1 MKQILIAL
9 LLAFTTSTVIN
20 AQKQSSIEKDST
32 ENVKVTLS
40 KKTDTKA
47 DESNTTVTVIG
58 VDTTD
63 MDTTA
68 GKDDNDLPFGNLSD
82 TISGGILISIIAIV
96 AVFGLPV
103 FILFVIFFFRYKNR
117 KARYRLAEQAIAA
130 GQPLPENFIR
140 ENRPADQRS
149 QGIKN
154 TFTGIGLFIFLWAIT
169 GEFGIGAIGLLIM
182 FMGIGQWI
190 IGSKQQKTDD
200 VDPFRMNV
208 SRKRDIDTAAPSA
221 TQQEERN
228 GEKIHD
234 FVREHFPVFQIV
246 NGAYPF
252 ILGAMGKA
260 LRDTEQIFLD
270 IQDNYFDLLFI
281 RDSGIQLF
289 NTFSYKATTDI
300 VYFLLNCIKECGIN
314 QEKAHLSI
322 CGPALKDNKLKEL
335 LSLYLPNPYFAKEPL
350 LNGILHD
357 KEFNSSHFI
366 HLLNLHRCGL

>member
-58 VDTTD
+58 VDTT
-63 MDTTA
+63 A
-68 GKDDNDLPFGNLSD
+68 GKDANSVSSSGSSHGKVGFTFESDDNDLPFGNLSD

-169 GEFGIGAIGLLIM
+169 GKFGIGAIGLLIM

-200 VDPFRMNV
+200 IDPFRMNV
-208 SRKRDIDTAAPSA
+208 SRKRDIDTRNNSAAGNNFGTRNDPPTGNNFDAAAASA

-228 GEKIHD
+228 GEKSD
-234 FVREHFPVFQIV
+234 E
-246 NGAYPF
+246 
-252 ILGAMGKA
+252 
-260 LRDTEQIFLD
+260 
-270 IQDNYFDLLFI
+270 
-281 RDSGIQLF
+281 
-289 NTFSYKATTDI
+289 
-300 VYFLLNCIKECGIN
+300 
-314 QEKAHLSI
+314 
-322 CGPALKDNKLKEL
+322 NK
-335 LSLYLPNPYFAKEPL
+335 
-350 LNGILHD
+350 
-357 KEFNSSHFI
+357 
-366 HLLNLHRCGL
+366 

>member
-20 AQKQSSIEKDST
+20 AQKQSSIEKDSI

-40 KKTDTKA
+40 KKTNTKA

-58 VDTTD
+58 V
-63 MDTTA
+63 DTTA

-228 GEKIHD
+228 GEKID
-234 FVREHFPVFQIV
+234 E
-246 NGAYPF
+246 
-252 ILGAMGKA
+252 
-260 LRDTEQIFLD
+260 
-270 IQDNYFDLLFI
+270 
-281 RDSGIQLF
+281 
-289 NTFSYKATTDI
+289 
-300 VYFLLNCIKECGIN
+300 
-314 QEKAHLSI
+314 
-322 CGPALKDNKLKEL
+322 NK
-335 LSLYLPNPYFAKEPL
+335 
-350 LNGILHD
+350 
-357 KEFNSSHFI
+357 
-366 HLLNLHRCGL
+366 

>member
-40 KKTDTKA
+40 KKTD
-47 DESNTTVTVIG
+47 TVIG

-169 GEFGIGAIGLLIM
+169 GEFGIGAIG
-182 FMGIGQWI
+182 
-190 IGSKQQKTDD
+190 
-200 VDPFRMNV
+200 
-208 SRKRDIDTAAPSA
+208 
-221 TQQEERN
+221 
-228 GEKIHD
+228 EKSD
-234 FVREHFPVFQIV
+234 E
-246 NGAYPF
+246 
-252 ILGAMGKA
+252 
-260 LRDTEQIFLD
+260 
-270 IQDNYFDLLFI
+270 
-281 RDSGIQLF
+281 
-289 NTFSYKATTDI
+289 
-300 VYFLLNCIKECGIN
+300 
-314 QEKAHLSI
+314 
-322 CGPALKDNKLKEL
+322 NK
-335 LSLYLPNPYFAKEPL
+335 
-350 LNGILHD
+350 
-357 KEFNSSHFI
+357 
-366 HLLNLHRCGL
+366 

>member
-63 MDTTA
+63 MDTTV

-169 GEFGIGAIGLLIM
+169 GEFGIGAIGLLVT

-190 IGSKQQKTDD
+190 IGSKQQTQGTDAPRTYTTHKD
-200 VDPFRMNV
+200 EKKNQNNV
-208 SRKRDIDTAAPSA
+208 KNDSFEIIPS
-221 TQQEERN
+221 ES
-228 GEKIHD
+228 GEKD
-234 FVREHFPVFQIV
+234 NGV
-246 NGAYPF
+246 N
-252 ILGAMGKA
+252 
-260 LRDTEQIFLD
+260 E
-270 IQDNYFDLLFI
+270 
-281 RDSGIQLF
+281 
-289 NTFSYKATTDI
+289 
-300 VYFLLNCIKECGIN
+300 
-314 QEKAHLSI
+314 EKN
-322 CGPALKDNKLKEL
+322 DENK
-335 LSLYLPNPYFAKEPL
+335 
-350 LNGILHD
+350 
-357 KEFNSSHFI
+357 
-366 HLLNLHRCGL
+366 

>member
-1 MKQILIAL
+1 M
-9 LLAFTTSTVIN
+9 
-20 AQKQSSIEKDST
+20 
-32 ENVKVTLS
+32 KVTLS

-169 GEFGIGAIGLLIM
+169 GEFGI
-182 FMGIGQWI
+182 
-190 IGSKQQKTDD
+190 
-200 VDPFRMNV
+200 
-208 SRKRDIDTAAPSA
+208 
-221 TQQEERN
+221 
-228 GEKIHD
+228 
-234 FVREHFPVFQIV
+234 
-246 NGAYPF
+246 
-252 ILGAMGKA
+252 
-260 LRDTEQIFLD
+260 
-270 IQDNYFDLLFI
+270 
-281 RDSGIQLF
+281 
-289 NTFSYKATTDI
+289 
-300 VYFLLNCIKECGIN
+300 
-314 QEKAHLSI
+314 
-322 CGPALKDNKLKEL
+322 
-335 LSLYLPNPYFAKEPL
+335 
-350 LNGILHD
+350 
-357 KEFNSSHFI
+357 
-366 HLLNLHRCGL
+366 

>member
-63 MDTTA
+63 MDTTVDA
-68 GKDDNDLPFGNLSD
+68 LWALVGR
-82 TISGGILISIIAIV
+82 
-96 AVFGLPV
+96 PV
-103 FILFVIFFFRYKNR
+103 FADKVFRQ
-117 KARYRLAEQAIAA
+117 RLS
-130 GQPLPENFIR
+130 GCN
-140 ENRPADQRS
+140 
-149 QGIKN
+149 
-154 TFTGIGLFIFLWAIT
+154 GLFGKAVT
-169 GEFGIGAIGLLIM
+169 GFPVLVAEEKDYKQDKYGQSEDLLIM

-228 GEKIHD
+228 GEKSD
-234 FVREHFPVFQIV
+234 E
-246 NGAYPF
+246 
-252 ILGAMGKA
+252 
-260 LRDTEQIFLD
+260 
-270 IQDNYFDLLFI
+270 
-281 RDSGIQLF
+281 
-289 NTFSYKATTDI
+289 
-300 VYFLLNCIKECGIN
+300 
-314 QEKAHLSI
+314 
-322 CGPALKDNKLKEL
+322 NKW
-335 LSLYLPNPYFAKEPL
+335 A
-350 LNGILHD
+350 
-357 KEFNSSHFI
+357 NSTI
-366 HLLNLHRCGL
+366 YR

>member
-130 GQPLPENFIR
+130 GQPRPTNAHKASKTPLQGSDFSSSSGRSPESS
-140 ENRPADQRS
+140 ESEQSDCLS
-149 QGIKN
+149 C
-154 TFTGIGLFIFLWAIT
+154 LWA
-169 GEFGIGAIGLLIM
+169 
-182 FMGIGQWI
+182 
-190 IGSKQQKTDD
+190 
-200 VDPFRMNV
+200 
-208 SRKRDIDTAAPSA
+208 SA
-221 TQQEERN
+221 N
-228 GEKIHD
+228 G
-234 FVREHFPVFQIV
+234 
-246 NGAYPF
+246 
-252 ILGAMGKA
+252 
-260 LRDTEQIFLD
+260 
-270 IQDNYFDLLFI
+270 
-281 RDSGIQLF
+281 
-289 NTFSYKATTDI
+289 
-300 VYFLLNCIKECGIN
+300 
-314 QEKAHLSI
+314 
-322 CGPALKDNKLKEL
+322 
-335 LSLYLPNPYFAKEPL
+335 
-350 LNGILHD
+350 
-357 KEFNSSHFI
+357 
-366 HLLNLHRCGL
+366 

>member
-63 MDTTA
+63 
-68 GKDDNDLPFGNLSD
+68 KDDNDLPFGNLSD

-169 GEFGIGAIGLLIM
+169 G
-182 FMGIGQWI
+182 
-190 IGSKQQKTDD
+190 
-200 VDPFRMNV
+200 
-208 SRKRDIDTAAPSA
+208 
-221 TQQEERN
+221 
-228 GEKIHD
+228 
-234 FVREHFPVFQIV
+234 
-246 NGAYPF
+246 
-252 ILGAMGKA
+252 
-260 LRDTEQIFLD
+260 
-270 IQDNYFDLLFI
+270 NYFNTLFLH
-281 RDSGIQLF
+281 LF
-289 NTFSYKATTDI
+289 RF
-300 VYFLLNCIKECGIN
+300 
-314 QEKAHLSI
+314 Q
-322 CGPALKDNKLKEL
+322 
-335 LSLYLPNPYFAKEPL
+335 
-350 LNGILHD
+350 
-357 KEFNSSHFI
+357 
-366 HLLNLHRCGL
+366 

>member
-68 GKDDNDLPFGNLSD
+68 GKDANSVSSSGSSHGKVGFTFESDDNALPFGTLSD
-82 TISGGILISIIAIV
+82 MISGGILFSIIAII

-200 VDPFRMNV
+200 IDPFRMNV
-208 SRKRDIDTAAPSA
+208 SRKRDIDTRNNSAAGNNFGTRNDPPTGNNFDAAAPSA

-228 GEKIHD
+228 GEKSD
-234 FVREHFPVFQIV
+234 E
-246 NGAYPF
+246 
-252 ILGAMGKA
+252 
-260 LRDTEQIFLD
+260 
-270 IQDNYFDLLFI
+270 
-281 RDSGIQLF
+281 
-289 NTFSYKATTDI
+289 
-300 VYFLLNCIKECGIN
+300 
-314 QEKAHLSI
+314 
-322 CGPALKDNKLKEL
+322 NK
-335 LSLYLPNPYFAKEPL
+335 
-350 LNGILHD
+350 
-357 KEFNSSHFI
+357 
-366 HLLNLHRCGL
+366 

>member
-68 GKDDNDLPFGNLSD
+68 GKDANSVSSSGSSHGKVGFTFESDDNALPFGNLSD
-82 TISGGILISIIAIV
+82 MISGGILFSIIAIV

-228 GEKIHD
+228 GEKSD
-234 FVREHFPVFQIV
+234 E
-246 NGAYPF
+246 
-252 ILGAMGKA
+252 
-260 LRDTEQIFLD
+260 
-270 IQDNYFDLLFI
+270 
-281 RDSGIQLF
+281 
-289 NTFSYKATTDI
+289 
-300 VYFLLNCIKECGIN
+300 
-314 QEKAHLSI
+314 
-322 CGPALKDNKLKEL
+322 NK
-335 LSLYLPNPYFAKEPL
+335 
-350 LNGILHD
+350 
-357 KEFNSSHFI
+357 
-366 HLLNLHRCGL
+366 

>member
-63 MDTTA
+63 MDTTV

-140 ENRPADQRS
+140 RKPAATNAHKASKTPLQGSDFSSSSGRS
-149 QGIKN
+149 PESSESEQSDC
-154 TFTGIGLFIFLWAIT
+154 LSCLWA
-169 GEFGIGAIGLLIM
+169 
-182 FMGIGQWI
+182 
-190 IGSKQQKTDD
+190 
-200 VDPFRMNV
+200 
-208 SRKRDIDTAAPSA
+208 SA
-221 TQQEERN
+221 N
-228 GEKIHD
+228 G
-234 FVREHFPVFQIV
+234 
-246 NGAYPF
+246 
-252 ILGAMGKA
+252 
-260 LRDTEQIFLD
+260 
-270 IQDNYFDLLFI
+270 
-281 RDSGIQLF
+281 
-289 NTFSYKATTDI
+289 
-300 VYFLLNCIKECGIN
+300 
-314 QEKAHLSI
+314 
-322 CGPALKDNKLKEL
+322 
-335 LSLYLPNPYFAKEPL
+335 
-350 LNGILHD
+350 
-357 KEFNSSHFI
+357 
-366 HLLNLHRCGL
+366 

>member
-140 ENRPADQRS
+140 ENRPADHAHKASKTPLQGSDFSSSSGRS
-149 QGIKN
+149 PESSESEQSDC
-154 TFTGIGLFIFLWAIT
+154 LSCLWA
-169 GEFGIGAIGLLIM
+169 
-182 FMGIGQWI
+182 
-190 IGSKQQKTDD
+190 
-200 VDPFRMNV
+200 
-208 SRKRDIDTAAPSA
+208 SA
-221 TQQEERN
+221 N
-228 GEKIHD
+228 G
-234 FVREHFPVFQIV
+234 
-246 NGAYPF
+246 
-252 ILGAMGKA
+252 
-260 LRDTEQIFLD
+260 
-270 IQDNYFDLLFI
+270 
-281 RDSGIQLF
+281 
-289 NTFSYKATTDI
+289 
-300 VYFLLNCIKECGIN
+300 
-314 QEKAHLSI
+314 
-322 CGPALKDNKLKEL
+322 
-335 LSLYLPNPYFAKEPL
+335 
-350 LNGILHD
+350 
-357 KEFNSSHFI
+357 
-366 HLLNLHRCGL
+366 

>member
-149 QGIKN
+149 KTPLQGLD
-154 TFTGIGLFIFLWAIT
+154 FSSSSGRSPESSESEQSDCLSCLWA
-169 GEFGIGAIGLLIM
+169 
-182 FMGIGQWI
+182 
-190 IGSKQQKTDD
+190 
-200 VDPFRMNV
+200 
-208 SRKRDIDTAAPSA
+208 SA
-221 TQQEERN
+221 N
-228 GEKIHD
+228 G
-234 FVREHFPVFQIV
+234 
-246 NGAYPF
+246 
-252 ILGAMGKA
+252 
-260 LRDTEQIFLD
+260 
-270 IQDNYFDLLFI
+270 
-281 RDSGIQLF
+281 
-289 NTFSYKATTDI
+289 
-300 VYFLLNCIKECGIN
+300 
-314 QEKAHLSI
+314 
-322 CGPALKDNKLKEL
+322 
-335 LSLYLPNPYFAKEPL
+335 
-350 LNGILHD
+350 
-357 KEFNSSHFI
+357 
-366 HLLNLHRCGL
+366 

>member
-68 GKDDNDLPFGNLSD
+68 GKDANSVSSSGSSHGKVGFTFESDDNALPFGNLSD
-82 TISGGILISIIAIV
+82 MISGGILFSIIAIV
-96 AVFGLPV
+96 TVFGLPV

-200 VDPFRMNV
+200 IDPFRMNV
-208 SRKRDIDTAAPSA
+208 SRKRDIDTRNNSAAGNNFGTRNDPPTGNNFDAAAPSA

-228 GEKIHD
+228 GEKSD
-234 FVREHFPVFQIV
+234 E
-246 NGAYPF
+246 
-252 ILGAMGKA
+252 
-260 LRDTEQIFLD
+260 
-270 IQDNYFDLLFI
+270 
-281 RDSGIQLF
+281 
-289 NTFSYKATTDI
+289 
-300 VYFLLNCIKECGIN
+300 
-314 QEKAHLSI
+314 
-322 CGPALKDNKLKEL
+322 NK
-335 LSLYLPNPYFAKEPL
+335 
-350 LNGILHD
+350 
-357 KEFNSSHFI
+357 
-366 HLLNLHRCGL
+366 

>member
-82 TISGGILISIIAIV
+82 TISGGILLSIIAIV

-149 QGIKN
+149 QGIK
-154 TFTGIGLFIFLWAIT
+154 TPLQGSDFSSSSGRSPESSESEQSDCLSCLWA
-169 GEFGIGAIGLLIM
+169 
-182 FMGIGQWI
+182 
-190 IGSKQQKTDD
+190 
-200 VDPFRMNV
+200 
-208 SRKRDIDTAAPSA
+208 SA
-221 TQQEERN
+221 N
-228 GEKIHD
+228 G
-234 FVREHFPVFQIV
+234 
-246 NGAYPF
+246 
-252 ILGAMGKA
+252 
-260 LRDTEQIFLD
+260 
-270 IQDNYFDLLFI
+270 
-281 RDSGIQLF
+281 
-289 NTFSYKATTDI
+289 
-300 VYFLLNCIKECGIN
+300 
-314 QEKAHLSI
+314 
-322 CGPALKDNKLKEL
+322 
-335 LSLYLPNPYFAKEPL
+335 
-350 LNGILHD
+350 
-357 KEFNSSHFI
+357 
-366 HLLNLHRCGL
+366 

>member
-32 ENVKVTLS
+32 ENAKVTLS

-68 GKDDNDLPFGNLSD
+68 GKDANSVSSSGSSHGKVGFTFESDDNDLPFGNLSD

-200 VDPFRMNV
+200 IDPFRMNV
-208 SRKRDIDTAAPSA
+208 SRKRDIDTRNNSAAGNNFGTRNDPPTGNNFDAAAPSA

-228 GEKIHD
+228 GEKSD
-234 FVREHFPVFQIV
+234 E
-246 NGAYPF
+246 
-252 ILGAMGKA
+252 
-260 LRDTEQIFLD
+260 
-270 IQDNYFDLLFI
+270 
-281 RDSGIQLF
+281 
-289 NTFSYKATTDI
+289 
-300 VYFLLNCIKECGIN
+300 
-314 QEKAHLSI
+314 
-322 CGPALKDNKLKEL
+322 NK
-335 LSLYLPNPYFAKEPL
+335 
-350 LNGILHD
+350 
-357 KEFNSSHFI
+357 
-366 HLLNLHRCGL
+366 

>member
-68 GKDDNDLPFGNLSD
+68 GKDANSVSSSGSSHGKVGFTFESDDNDLPFGNLSD

-140 ENRPADQRS
+140 ENRPTLTRHQKHLYRDRTFHLPLGDHRRVRNRS
-149 QGIKN
+149 NRTAYHVYGHRPMDN
-154 TFTGIGLFIFLWAIT
+154 R
-169 GEFGIGAIGLLIM
+169 
-182 FMGIGQWI
+182 
-190 IGSKQQKTDD
+190 QQT
-200 VDPFRMNV
+200 
-208 SRKRDIDTAAPSA
+208 
-221 TQQEERN
+221 
-228 GEKIHD
+228 
-234 FVREHFPVFQIV
+234 
-246 NGAYPF
+246 
-252 ILGAMGKA
+252 
-260 LRDTEQIFLD
+260 TE
-270 IQDNYFDLLFI
+270 N
-281 RDSGIQLF
+281 R
-289 NTFSYKATTDI
+289 
-300 VYFLLNCIKECGIN
+300 
-314 QEKAHLSI
+314 
-322 CGPALKDNKLKEL
+322 
-335 LSLYLPNPYFAKEPL
+335 
-350 LNGILHD
+350 
-357 KEFNSSHFI
+357 
-366 HLLNLHRCGL
+366 

>member
-154 TFTGIGLFIFLWAIT
+154 TIYRDRTFHLPLGDHRRVRNRSNRTAYHVYGHRP
-169 GEFGIGAIGLLIM
+169 M
-182 FMGIGQWI
+182 DNR
-190 IGSKQQKTDD
+190 QQT
-200 VDPFRMNV
+200 
-208 SRKRDIDTAAPSA
+208 
-221 TQQEERN
+221 
-228 GEKIHD
+228 
-234 FVREHFPVFQIV
+234 
-246 NGAYPF
+246 
-252 ILGAMGKA
+252 
-260 LRDTEQIFLD
+260 TE
-270 IQDNYFDLLFI
+270 N
-281 RDSGIQLF
+281 R
-289 NTFSYKATTDI
+289 
-300 VYFLLNCIKECGIN
+300 
-314 QEKAHLSI
+314 
-322 CGPALKDNKLKEL
+322 
-335 LSLYLPNPYFAKEPL
+335 
-350 LNGILHD
+350 
-357 KEFNSSHFI
+357 
-366 HLLNLHRCGL
+366 

>member
-63 MDTTA
+63 MDTPA
-68 GKDDNDLPFGNLSD
+68 GKDANSVSSSGSSHGKVGFTFESDDNALPFGNLSD
-82 TISGGILISIIAIV
+82 MISGGILFSIIAIV

-200 VDPFRMNV
+200 IDPFRMNV
-208 SRKRDIDTAAPSA
+208 SRKRDIDTRNNSAAGNNFGTRNDPPTGNNFDAAAPSA

-228 GEKIHD
+228 GEKSD
-234 FVREHFPVFQIV
+234 E
-246 NGAYPF
+246 
-252 ILGAMGKA
+252 
-260 LRDTEQIFLD
+260 
-270 IQDNYFDLLFI
+270 
-281 RDSGIQLF
+281 
-289 NTFSYKATTDI
+289 
-300 VYFLLNCIKECGIN
+300 
-314 QEKAHLSI
+314 
-322 CGPALKDNKLKEL
+322 NK
-335 LSLYLPNPYFAKEPL
+335 
-350 LNGILHD
+350 
-357 KEFNSSHFI
+357 
-366 HLLNLHRCGL
+366 

>member
-200 VDPFRMNV
+200 IDPFRMNV
-208 SRKRDIDTAAPSA
+208 SRKRDIDTRNNSAARNNFGTRNDPPTGHNFDAAAPSA

-228 GEKIHD
+228 GEKSD
-234 FVREHFPVFQIV
+234 E
-246 NGAYPF
+246 
-252 ILGAMGKA
+252 
-260 LRDTEQIFLD
+260 
-270 IQDNYFDLLFI
+270 
-281 RDSGIQLF
+281 
-289 NTFSYKATTDI
+289 
-300 VYFLLNCIKECGIN
+300 
-314 QEKAHLSI
+314 
-322 CGPALKDNKLKEL
+322 NK
-335 LSLYLPNPYFAKEPL
+335 
-350 LNGILHD
+350 
-357 KEFNSSHFI
+357 
-366 HLLNLHRCGL
+366 

>member
-1 MKQILIAL
+1 MNQILIAL

-68 GKDDNDLPFGNLSD
+68 GKDANSVSSSGSSHGKVGFTFESDDNALPFGNLSD
-82 TISGGILISIIAIV
+82 MISGGILFSIIAIV

-200 VDPFRMNV
+200 IDPFRMNV
-208 SRKRDIDTAAPSA
+208 SRKRDIDTRNNSAAGNNFGTRNDPPTGNNFDAAAPSA

-228 GEKIHD
+228 GEKSD
-234 FVREHFPVFQIV
+234 E
-246 NGAYPF
+246 
-252 ILGAMGKA
+252 
-260 LRDTEQIFLD
+260 
-270 IQDNYFDLLFI
+270 
-281 RDSGIQLF
+281 
-289 NTFSYKATTDI
+289 
-300 VYFLLNCIKECGIN
+300 
-314 QEKAHLSI
+314 
-322 CGPALKDNKLKEL
+322 NK
-335 LSLYLPNPYFAKEPL
+335 
-350 LNGILHD
+350 
-357 KEFNSSHFI
+357 
-366 HLLNLHRCGL
+366 

>member
-117 KARYRLAEQAIAA
+117 KARYRQPDNRCRKTLSAKTGRPTNAHKASKTPLQGSDFSSSSGRSPESSESEQSDC
-130 GQPLPENFIR
+130 L
-140 ENRPADQRS
+140 S
-149 QGIKN
+149 C
-154 TFTGIGLFIFLWAIT
+154 LWA
-169 GEFGIGAIGLLIM
+169 
-182 FMGIGQWI
+182 
-190 IGSKQQKTDD
+190 
-200 VDPFRMNV
+200 
-208 SRKRDIDTAAPSA
+208 SA
-221 TQQEERN
+221 N
-228 GEKIHD
+228 G
-234 FVREHFPVFQIV
+234 
-246 NGAYPF
+246 
-252 ILGAMGKA
+252 
-260 LRDTEQIFLD
+260 
-270 IQDNYFDLLFI
+270 
-281 RDSGIQLF
+281 
-289 NTFSYKATTDI
+289 
-300 VYFLLNCIKECGIN
+300 
-314 QEKAHLSI
+314 
-322 CGPALKDNKLKEL
+322 
-335 LSLYLPNPYFAKEPL
+335 
-350 LNGILHD
+350 
-357 KEFNSSHFI
+357 
-366 HLLNLHRCGL
+366 